1 MQDCDHF
8 VCNTI
13 TCRHYQIIKQV
24 QYCRSHQP
32 KPSSDENST
41 SVKLDLIC
49 HYGLLIFIMTI
60 KFFTDYVKIIF
71 IHLLNIMNNVDQNV
85 AVVPSPAVASVL
97 GILEMFTS
105 HPILVL

>member
-1 MQDCDHF
+1 
-8 VCNTI
+8 
-13 TCRHYQIIKQV
+13 
-24 QYCRSHQP
+24 
-32 KPSSDENST
+32 
-41 SVKLDLIC
+41 
-49 HYGLLIFIMTI
+49 MTI